1 MTNRKLHVH
10 LWLTPR
16 SMTLD
21 DLNNNNNNKRQF
33 VRRRN
38 MSVDIT
44 RAPYRQSGNA
54 VRDSSTETRLWV
66 IWLYKK
72 MGFQALFKFVKCWR
86 DPDVVRETVPSSW
99 GGDGERALAEF
110 QTSAQDK
117 QCVMSSWPQ
126 WRPRTNWSDGYA
138 KFGDVRRCQA
148 RKCPIHHQTQLE
160 QDPLP
165 YSVDL
170 GWH

>member
-72 MGFQALFKFVKCWR
+72 MGFQALFKPAKCR
-86 DPDVVRETVPSSW
+86 CAPDAVRETAPSSR
-99 GGDGERALAEF
+99 GGDGERATAEF
-110 QTSAQDK
+110 QTSAWDK
-117 QCVMSSWPQ
+117 QCAMSSRPQ
-126 WRPRTNWSDGYA
+126 RRLRTNRSDGNA
-138 KFGDVRRCQA
+138 KEGDITTAAGNWFQIRIVVGQ
-148 RKCPIHHQTQLE
+148 KL
-160 QDPLP
+160 
-165 YSVDL
+165 
-170 GWH
+170 